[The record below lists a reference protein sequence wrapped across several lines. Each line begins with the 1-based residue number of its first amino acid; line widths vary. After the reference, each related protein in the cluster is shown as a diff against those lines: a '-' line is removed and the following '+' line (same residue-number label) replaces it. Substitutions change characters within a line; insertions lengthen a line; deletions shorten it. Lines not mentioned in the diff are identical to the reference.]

1 LVCIVSNIGDVYE
14 GDFKSCLKHGQGHES
29 FANGDIYIGEYAN
42 GKPEGKGIYHW
53 NDNAV
58 YKGFFRN
65 GLRHGKGKQILFRN
79 NGLYKKRC
87 LEKEY

>member
-1 LVCIVSNIGDVYE
+1 MVIDTP
-14 GDFKSCLKHGQGHES
+14 GHES

-79 NGLYKKRC
+79 NKLYQKRC